1 MLTLNQSL
9 HQTTHQSSL
18 MRKAARNGLCDV
30 ESLIHLA
37 VLRGCHHY
45 KNVVPARPVQD
56 PGRVTLS
63 DDELVILLLHGNN
76 RYEPMAIRCAA
87 QLLKSPFITPR
98 HVAFLAIQERCT
110 LSLRYIATLALDQDK
125 DDPSLWAGILEVL
138 GEQSEPPVEGIL
150 PHVSRFMI
158 NPGIQRGKQVPA
170 KWLKPTN

>member
-9 HQTTHQSSL
+9 HQTSHQSSL
-18 MRKAARNGLCDV
+18 MRKAAHHGLCDV

-45 KNVVPARPVQD
+45 KNVMPARPVQD
-56 PGRVTLS
+56 LERSILS

-87 QLLKSPFITPR
+87 QLLKSALITPT

-110 LSLRYIATLALDQDK
+110 QSLRYIATLALDQDK
-125 DDPSLWAGILEVL
+125 EAPSPWAEILEVL
-138 GEQSEPPVEGIL
+138 GEQTGSPVEGIL
-150 PHVSRFMI
+150 PHVSRFMV
-158 NPGIQRGKQVPA
+158 NPGIQRGKQQPS
-170 KWLKPTN
+170 KWLKPTS

>member
-1 MLTLNQSL
+1 MITLNQSL

-18 MRKAARNGLCDV
+18 MRKSARNGLCDV

-37 VLRGCHHY
+37 ALRGCHHY
-45 KNVVPARPVQD
+45 KNVVPTRPVQD
-56 PGRVTLS
+56 PGQSILS
-63 DDELVILLLHGNN
+63 DDELVVLLLHGNN

-87 QLLKSPFITPR
+87 QLLKSSLITPR

-125 DDPSLWAGILEVL
+125 EGPSPWAEIVEVL
-138 GEQSEPPVEGIL
+138 GDQSEPPVEGIL

-158 NPGIQRGKQVPA
+158 NPGIQRGKQAPS
-170 KWLKPTN
+170 KWLAPVK